1 MRKIPSSVLDAIIAY
16 IKAADLLWADEEFTK
31 ATMEKKYGYYDYEM
45 NFEPIITYY
54 DTARQTFENTFP
66 QYKDT
71 PMYEYVYNLWLW
83 GPLWDSARLG

>member
-1 MRKIPSSVLDAIIAY
+1 
-16 IKAADLLWADEEFTK
+16 
-31 ATMEKKYGYYDYEM
+31 MEKKYGYYDYEM

-71 PMYEYVYNLWLW
+71 PMFEYVNNLCLF